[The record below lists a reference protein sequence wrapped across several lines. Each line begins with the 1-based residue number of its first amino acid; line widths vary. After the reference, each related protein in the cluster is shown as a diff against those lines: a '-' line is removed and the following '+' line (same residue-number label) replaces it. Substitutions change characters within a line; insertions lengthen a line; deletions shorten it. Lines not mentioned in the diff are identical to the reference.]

1 METACRTAA
10 KIRRYS
16 EVVKRRHLLALQRS
30 SAHNTGIFTQAE
42 PATERFRP
50 WAGELQDI
58 RRHIFDRSA
67 KNRPALDQ
75 RAVVLRHMLT
85 SQPRPAL

>member
-1 METACRTAA
+1 METASRTAA

-42 PATERFRP
+42 AAR
-50 WAGELQDI
+50 
-58 RRHIFDRSA
+58 
-67 KNRPALDQ
+67 
-75 RAVVLRHMLT
+75 
-85 SQPRPAL
+85 

>member
-42 PATERFRP
+42 PAR
-50 WAGELQDI
+50 
-58 RRHIFDRSA
+58 
-67 KNRPALDQ
+67 
-75 RAVVLRHMLT
+75 
-85 SQPRPAL
+85 